1 MHRRRRAMFENVRED
16 LRQAVTW
23 HSVPLVRRL
32 LGPRAE
38 VVAAVVLSAEA
49 QVVLIYRLQAWLRR
63 KGVPLLPVLCRRLTM
78 LLAGVSIGD
87 RVEIGPGLLLN
98 HGHVVIDGTT
108 RIGPLCSIAPFVT
121 IGLDTGGAA
130 YSLEGPTI
138 GRFVFIGTGA
148 KILGPVQI
156 GDNAR
161 IGANTVVL
169 GDVPANAT
177 AVGVP
182 ARVIPHEH
190 PLGPARADRVEQVR
204 DGG

>member
-1 MHRRRRAMFENVRED
+1 MFENVRED
-16 LRQAVTW
+16 VRQAVTW
-23 HSVPLVRRL
+23 HAVPLVRRWF
-32 LGPRAE
+32 GPRAE
-38 VVAAVVLSAEA
+38 AAASIALSPEA

-63 KGVPLLPVLCRRLTM
+63 NGVPVLPGLCRRLTM

-108 RIGPLCSIAPFVT
+108 RIGPFCSIAPFVT
-121 IGLDTGGAA
+121 IGLNTGGPDV
-130 YSLEGPTI
+130 SLDGPTI

-148 KILGPVQI
+148 KILGPVTV

-161 IGANTVVL
+161 IGANAVVIS
-169 GDVPANAT
+169 DVPANAT

-182 ARVIPHEH
+182 ARVIAHEY
-190 PLGPARADRVEQVR
+190 PLGPAKTERP
-204 DGG
+204 GG